1 MRFLEFGF
9 HLSRTK
15 ATIRCLLVNTLASR
29 AYLT

>member
-15 ATIRCLLVNTLASR
+15 ATIRLLVNTLASR